1 MNIRTALAVLVI
13 SAVSAAAATD
23 ASAADVDARK
33 TMVPLTTADLLRLVS
48 TTNKARALF
57 KDARRRRSSSS
68 RHRGSLADQ
77 GGDNASGGEGGLRF
91 LAGGEGGDSCEDT
104 LDECRADLGL
114 CQSETD
120 GDGDGAS
127 FLYVQM
133 AQTCKIKEK
142 TDGKGKVYYELS
154 SKDMDDDTYALTDR
168 PFRAAEAM
176 STRQFFKDFDATF
189 SEETGGRP
197 NTAVTFRHRDT
208 GNFEGPLISVFVEAA
223 YRKDSGKYVYEL
235 TQSEEQEEVS
245 ALKDFFRKGDGRDDG
260 IVEYEMCSL
269 FIDSSDDGCSP
280 EVGSGGV
287 DKCGEHECA
296 YQKYEKDCKA
306 CMCYSH
312 DSPWYCLKYPEEK
325 AKCVDKRENGE
336 GCHENWQCKSGRC
349 GDKRKCKK
357 SYRIHQW

>member
-1 MNIRTALAVLVI
+1 MNIRTALAALVI
-13 SAVSAAAATD
+13 SALSAA
-23 ASAADVDARK
+23 AADVDAKK
-33 TMVPLTTADLLRLVS
+33 TTVPLTTADLLRLVS
-48 TTNKARALF
+48 TANKVEALF

-91 LAGGEGGDSCEDT
+91 LAGGEGGDSCEDK

-287 DKCGEHECA
+287 DERSLSSEGARCLTTVPNGRVPVGALVPLVDGAAGLKSRDSSVLGQQIGE
-296 YQKYEKDCKA
+296 QPG
-306 CMCYSH
+306 S
-312 DSPWYCLKYPEEK
+312 
-325 AKCVDKRENGE
+325 REVLPDQQAFDGATVF
-336 GCHENWQCKSGRC
+336 CIC
-349 GDKRKCKK
+349 
-357 SYRIHQW
+357 